1 MAPQRNPL
9 ERASAPS
16 STRRAP
22 RAAAAGGP
30 RAVARQARES
40 LYREHIL
47 RAAEGV
53 FAEQGFEAAK
63 VQDISRA
70 AGLSMGSIYS
80 LFPGKEQL
88 FASIIEGHG
97 AALLALARSV
107 VETHSEPIDT
117 IEALARAYIGYFYEH
132 PEFLRMHLRSG
143 ASWAL
148 QASEDRGRR
157 ALSEEIHA
165 LQADVFARGT
175 AAGAFVSEDPG
186 YLSVLFSGLDQ
197 AHLSHWV
204 ATGMSGSRDDLLER
218 FLRLVRRA
226 FLR

>member
-1 MAPQRNPL
+1 MAPPHRTPL
-9 ERASAPS
+9 ERTAPINP
-16 STRRAP
+16 RRAS
-22 RAAAAGGP
+22 RATAPGGP

-47 RAAEGV
+47 RAAEKV

-80 LFPGKEQL
+80 LFSSKDQL
-88 FASIIEGHG
+88 FASIIEAHG

-107 VETHSEPIDT
+107 VEAHPEPVEAL
-117 IEALARAYIGYFYEH
+117 EALARAYIGYFFEH

-148 QASEDRGRR
+148 QASEDRSRR

-175 AAGAFVSEDPG
+175 ASGAFVAEDPG
-186 YLSVLFSGLDQ
+186 YLSVLFSGIDQ

-204 ATGMSGSRDDLLER
+204 ASGMKGSRDELLDR
-218 FLRLVRRA
+218 FLRVVRRT